1 MSAIQVLCC
10 DLCDRRDDVETLLI
24 PAGGDVYEIEA
35 CRRHAG
41 PYLRAIAA
49 LLPHARQAGTGP
61 GLRVAGDQLI
71 PLRRTRKRPPAGA
84 AASGRRYGMVAGEQK
99 IRAWLSG
106 QGIEPSGTRGR
117 CTVAEREKW
126 LAAHPGLTLADL
138 ADWDPAE

>member
-10 DLCDRRDDVETLLI
+10 DLCDRAADDVETLLI
-24 PAGGDVYEIEA
+24 PAGGDVYEVEV

-41 PYLRAIAA
+41 PYLRAVAA
-49 LLPHARQAGTGP
+49 LLPHARPAGTGP

-71 PLRRTRKRPPAGA
+71 PARRNRPPAGH
-84 AASGRRYGMVAGEQK
+84 GMFAGEQK

-106 QGIEPSGTRGR
+106 QGIEPSSAAGR
-117 CTVAEREKW
+117 CTRAEREKW